1 MKISARFGLLTL
13 LQSALTVSIVY
24 AADLSTSGRGHS
36 SGAKLVFAQ
45 AAMNADAANFVTAE
59 ITGLEPVQTEAG
71 TVLNVKGTI
80 DAGQFKRAWLQIGE
94 GENPE
99 TWKYVGQKRKYAIHD
114 GVLSV
119 IPLGEFTD
127 SGIWQVVVHVEH
139 RNGTRKS
146 AMYPIRIK

>member
-1 MKISARFGLLTL
+1 MKISARFGFLTL
-13 LQSALTVSIVY
+13 GQLALAISLAH
-24 AADLSTSGRGHS
+24 AADVNISGRS
-36 SGAKLVFAQ
+36 QLSVSKLVFAQ
-45 AAMNADAANFVTAE
+45 ATTSVNAADFVTAE

-80 DAGQFKRAWLQIGE
+80 DASDFKRAWLQIGA
-94 GENPE
+94 GEKPE
-99 TWKYVGQKRKYAIHD
+99 SWKYVGQKRKYAIHD

-127 SGIWQVVVHVEH
+127 SGVWQVVVHVEH

-146 AMYPIRIK
+146 SMYPIRIK

>member
-1 MKISARFGLLTL
+1 MKISMRFGLL
-13 LQSALTVSIVY
+13 ALTHVMLAISLTH
-24 AADLSTSGRGHS
+24 AADANTSGRGHS
-36 SGAKLVFAQ
+36 SVSRFVFAQ
-45 AAMNADAANFVTAE
+45 VAASANAADFVTAE

-80 DAGQFKRAWLQIGE
+80 DAGQFKRAWLQIGA
-94 GENPE
+94 GEKPD

-146 AMYPIRIK
+146 ATYPIRIK

>member
-1 MKISARFGLLTL
+1 MKISARFGLL
-13 LQSALTVSIVY
+13 ALFQIMLVISLAY
-24 AADLSTSGRGHS
+24 AADTSVPGRGS
-36 SGAKLVFAQ
+36 ISGNKLAFLQ
-45 AAMNADAANFVTAE
+45 AAMNADGANFVTAE

-80 DAGQFKRAWLQIGE
+80 DASEFKRAWLQIGE
-94 GENPE
+94 GEKPDK
-99 TWKYVGQKRKYAIHD
+99 WKYVGQKRKYAIHD

-127 SGIWQVVVHVEH
+127 SGVWQVIVHVEN

-146 AMYPIRIK
+146 ATYPIRIK